1 MGEQV
6 DIEIEIIS
14 KPRHEYQSSD
24 WAESGLPKA
33 PAIMFDDDVIV
44 AGRDIDE
51 EALGNEI
58 RKHQGRI

>member
-14 KPRHEYQSSD
+14 KPRHDYQTSD

-33 PAIMFDDDVIV
+33 PAIMLDDDIIV

-51 EALGNEI
+51 EELQNVI
-58 RKHQGRI
+58 RRHLGRI